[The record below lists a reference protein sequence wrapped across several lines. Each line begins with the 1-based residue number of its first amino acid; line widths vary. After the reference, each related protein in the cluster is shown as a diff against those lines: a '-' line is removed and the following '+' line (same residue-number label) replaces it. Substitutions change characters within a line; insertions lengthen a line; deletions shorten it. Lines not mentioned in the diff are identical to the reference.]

1 MTGKSQS
8 VAMLLLNNRADEDIE
23 FWDWLG
29 KFNGQRADKKSANKF
44 LLGCILDYQIRA
56 ETAWENARRLAEDIL
71 GDPDDLWERIVS
83 NSESQWMSKWNEY
96 SLHRFPK
103 AHERVWR
110 IGKDIV
116 TRYDGD
122 ARKIWISQ
130 TPTIILERL
139 NELRVGEQIARMIIG
154 GLCDTKQILGS
165 GDVKADIHVRRVLGR
180 VLTGDLLSPDQAI
193 KITREM
199 SPKNPW
205 LLDKPLY
212 LIGKRVCL
220 ATNPRCNNCF
230 LHDECTFCIA
240 SLIKK
245 NTNLKDVSNPPASC
259 LTKQQAART

>member
-8 VAMLLLNNRADEDIE
+8 VATLLLDRRGNDDIE

-29 KFNGQRADKKSANKF
+29 KFNGQQADKKSANKF
-44 LLGCILDYQIRA
+44 LLGSILDYRIRT

-71 GDPDDLWERIVS
+71 GDPDDLWECIVS
-83 NSESQWMSKWNEY
+83 NSKSQWMSKWNEY

-110 IGKDIV
+110 IGNEIV
-116 TRYDGD
+116 ARYDGD
-122 ARKIWISQ
+122 VRKIWIGQ
-130 TPTIILERL
+130 PPAKVLERL
-139 NELRVGEQIARMIIG
+139 NELSVGEQIARMIIG
-154 GLCDTKQILGS
+154 ALCDTRQILGT

-193 KITREM
+193 NITRQMIPE
-199 SPKNPW
+199 NPW

-220 ATNPRCNNCF
+220 ATNPRCDNCY
-230 LHDECTFCIA
+230 LRDECTFCNTSRINKNINLKNISNHPKPYTCA
-240 SLIKK
+240 AIKK
-245 NTNLKDVSNPPASC
+245 
-259 LTKQQAART
+259 